1 MNLIPGPHISYRRY
15 PDRTILVDHRTQ
27 TTYELNDTAGETFDR
42 LERGEA
48 PLAGEQEFVDELRDL
63 GIFDTAPQPIPPVA
77 PSEGTAPAATDEI
90 FTALKRFGEKH
101 CIPVAATFSV
111 TYRCP
116 LACRHCFF
124 DKKPSTAEGELTLA
138 EIEKVLDEL
147 RDAGT
152 LYLTLTGGEP
162 FLRHDILDIVAAGRK
177 RRFAVSLLTSG
188 YLCDEP
194 TLDALAALWP
204 ESVQVSLYGPDSATH
219 DRFTGV
225 PGSFDRAMRTLR
237 GLRDRGISV
246 TAAVSINTLTAPT
259 VRELAAL
266 LRAETIPLSCN
277 ITMLPS
283 RGGATDPTALN
294 ISEEELAAIIADLG
308 IPHGDRL
315 AGKGPDDAPCAAARS
330 VVAIDPY
337 GTVLP
342 CHELDLP
349 AGSLREKPFTEL
361 WRALPFENLRRLRF
375 GDLTDCPTCT
385 YRAVCGRCA
394 ALALRTGGKI
404 TDHAALD
411 CRAARAFSLSPKK
424 TIDL

>member
-1 MNLIPGPHISYRRY
+1 MNLIPGPHISYRAY
-15 PDRTILVDHRTQ
+15 PDRTILIDHRTA
-27 TTYELNDTAGETFDR
+27 TTYELNDAAGETLDR

-63 GIFDTAPQPIPPVA
+63 GIFDTAPRPIPSVA
-77 PSEGTAPAATDEI
+77 PSEGAAPTITDEI
-90 FTALKRFGEKH
+90 FTALKRYGETH

-116 LACRHCFF
+116 LACHHCFF
-124 DKKPSTAEGELTLA
+124 DKKPPTAAGELTLA
-138 EIEKVLDEL
+138 EIETIFDQL

-152 LYLTLTGGEP
+152 LYLTFTGGEP
-162 FLRHDILDIVAAGRK
+162 FLRHDLLDIVAAGRK

-194 TLDALAALWP
+194 TLDKLAALWP
-204 ESVQVSLYGPDSATH
+204 ESVQVSLYGPDGATH

-225 PGSFDRAMRTLR
+225 SGSFDRAIATLR
-237 GLRDRGISV
+237 GLRDRGVSV

-283 RGGATDPTALN
+283 RGGVTNPTALN
-294 ISEEELAAIIADLG
+294 IPEEELAALIADLA

-342 CHELDLP
+342 CHELEFP
-349 AGSLREKPFTEL
+349 AGSLRDKSFAEL

-375 GDLTDCPTCT
+375 GDLVDCPDCR
-385 YRAVCGRCA
+385 YRAVCGRCP
-394 ALALRTGGKI
+394 ALALRTGATI
-404 TDHAALD
+404 TGHAALD
-411 CRAARAFSLSPKK
+411 CRAARAFSTAGKNSV
-424 TIDL
+424 